1 MYSRRLTI
9 MHEQLNDIWYRR
21 QDARSAGRHEEVRL
35 LERELEIL
43 EMRALRLA
51 EALARVR
58 RFDAPGRVRT
68 ALTRM
73 VDDVFATME
82 RREEAREAGDDR
94 EVERLE
100 EVEKAHRAQ
109 LHACWCIDPVS
120 RAEGTWT
127 AVTSEKCLPQ
137 GMGACFP
144 AMRAADATRIRLMEA
159 RARGCPSEIQRLED
173 EERILD
179 EMSDEIG
186 GCVYSER
193 FYPAGLLP
201 APAADR

>member
-21 QDARSAGRHEEVRL
+21 QDAWSAGRHEEVRL
-35 LERELEIL
+35 LGGKLEIL
-43 EMRALRLA
+43 EMRAFRLA

-109 LHACWCIDPVS
+109 LHAFWCIDPVS
-120 RAEGTWT
+120 HAEVLAT
-127 AVTSEKCLPQ
+127 ARKC
-137 GMGACFP
+137 
-144 AMRAADATRIRLMEA
+144 T
-159 RARGCPSEIQRLED
+159 
-173 EERILD
+173 
-179 EMSDEIG
+179 
-186 GCVYSER
+186 
-193 FYPAGLLP
+193 
-201 APAADR
+201 